1 MAFRKETAEKIQQL
15 KNQQRYGGTGR
26 DITIELPDG
35 SEVTYAPGSEGYA
48 NFFKPGGERD
58 RAVESSTAVEALNEQ
73 SVEQSSALVE
83 QSSGSGSRKFSAA
96 ELKDL
101 LDEGTTI
108 TTDQTVNQTT
118 LSNKKLEAYKEL
130 IQDNPPEF
138 SDEIN
143 KLKKTFPKELGN
155 ITTTDPDK
163 LSELAKG
170 RLFSRLE
177 SYRQNN
183 TALLP
188 PQSLATGMEIIL
200 ADPTKDNFFAET
212 EAQVSN
218 FFKLI
223 TSAGDEIINF
233 PSEIKNVVGSVSD
246 LSKGFISQIGNAL
259 TDKMVTF
266 VQKGLTGLKQFFLA
280 TIPEKLTALATTIR
294 VQTALMNPVKIIM
307 DKLGC
312 LVGNAAGAV
321 KGAIEDM
328 LTGMVRNLINTPVC
342 AAQQFVG
349 GLVHKITN
357 VIDSLVG
364 PFLGPIQKLMSPIG
378 AVFKIKDTIMGGLG
392 IANKL
397 KNLFSCNEATPPV
410 ASSKYV
416 IDGGERKDKSD
427 KQQQSSITKA
437 FNAANNAFGRVKDA
451 KDGLLG
457 GIEGGLSKF
466 EENYGE
472 FEVFG
477 SKLGSARDAGIG
489 DCSNTGNEF
498 DCGMPSIEFFGGD
511 GFGAAGKVLMG
522 RFINKF
528 DKEDILGDIERV
540 GSIVGVEMTSPGS
553 GYTEPPLVAF
563 TDSCDKG
570 YGAYGEAIIDYNQNS
585 PTFGQVIAVTIT
597 AQGEDYP
604 VAEEEDLYI
613 KEVVIKQP
621 GEGYVEGD
629 EIDGFEICGINSIGG
644 ITCVK
649 TPNNPYRELPKINFN
664 VGTGAVLLPVMTKE
678 IPQTEVVQVID
689 CVT

>member
-1 MAFRKETAEKIQQL
+1 MTSSFNLDQS
-15 KNQQRYGGTGR
+15 
-26 DITIELPDG
+26 IEQA
-35 SEVTYAPGSEGYA
+35 T
-48 NFFKPGGERD
+48 
-58 RAVESSTAVEALNEQ
+58 
-73 SVEQSSALVE
+73 SAI
-83 QSSGSGSRKFSAA
+83 K
-96 ELKDL
+96 
-101 LDEGTTI
+101 EGTAK
-108 TTDQTVNQTT
+108 
-118 LSNKKLEAYKEL
+118 LSVRKLEAYKEL
-130 IQDNPPEF
+130 IELNPPDFQNQISTLKSTF
-138 SDEIN
+138 SEQ
-143 KLKKTFPKELGN
+143 LGN
-155 ITTTDPDK
+155 LTPKDPDS
-163 LSELAKG
+163 LTGLAKD
-170 RLFSRLE
+170 RYYSLLE
-177 SYRQNN
+177 SYRQKNLI
-183 TALLP
+183 LLP
-188 PQSLATGMEIIL
+188 PQSLATGMEIML
-200 ADPTKDNFFAET
+200 ADPTKDNFFSET

-223 TSAGDEIINF
+223 TAGGSELINF
-233 PSEIKNVVGSVSD
+233 PAELKNVVGSVSD
-246 LSKGFISQIGNAL
+246 LSKGFVSQIGNAL
-259 TDKMVTF
+259 TDKMEVF
-266 VQKGLTGLKQFFLA
+266 IQKGLEGLKQFFFA
-280 TIPEKLTALATTIR
+280 TIPEKLTAIATTIR
-294 VQTALMNPVKIIM
+294 VQSALMDPVKMIM
-307 DKLGC
+307 GKMSC
-312 LVGNAAGAV
+312 LVGNAAGAI

-328 LTGMVRNLINTPVC
+328 LTGMVKNIINTPVC

-427 KQQQSSITKA
+427 KEQQSSITKA

-597 AQGEDYP
+597 SQGEDYP
-604 VAEEEDLYI
+604 VADEEDLYI
-613 KEVVIKQP
+613 KEVIIQQP

-629 EIDGFEICGINSIGG
+629 EIDGFEICGVNSIGG

-649 TPNNPYRELPKINFN
+649 TPDNPYRELPKINFN
-664 VGTGAVLLPVMTKE
+664 VGTGAVLRPIMTKE

>member
-1 MAFRKETAEKIQQL
+1 MTSSFNIDQS
-15 KNQQRYGGTGR
+15 
-26 DITIELPDG
+26 IEQA
-35 SEVTYAPGSEGYA
+35 T
-48 NFFKPGGERD
+48 
-58 RAVESSTAVEALNEQ
+58 
-73 SVEQSSALVE
+73 SAI
-83 QSSGSGSRKFSAA
+83 K
-96 ELKDL
+96 
-101 LDEGTTI
+101 EGTA
-108 TTDQTVNQTT
+108 N
-118 LSNKKLEAYKEL
+118 LSVRKLEAYKEL
-130 IQDNPPEF
+130 IQLNPPDF
-138 SDEIN
+138 QKQISTI
-143 KLKKTFPKELGN
+143 KAAFPKQLGD
-155 ITTTDPDK
+155 ITAQDPEK
-163 LSELAKG
+163 LSKLAKSKYYS
-170 RLFSRLE
+170 LLE
-177 SYRQNN
+177 SYRQKNLV
-183 TALLP
+183 LLP
-188 PQSLATGMEIIL
+188 PQSLATGMEIML
-200 ADPTKDNFFAET
+200 ADPTKDNFFSET

-223 TSAGDEIINF
+223 TAGGSELINF
-233 PSEIKNVVGSVSD
+233 PSELKNVVGSVSD
-246 LSKGFISQIGNAL
+246 LSKGFVSQIGNAL
-259 TDKMVTF
+259 TDKMEVF
-266 VQKGLTGLKQFFLA
+266 IQKGLEGLKQFFFA
-280 TIPEKLTALATTIR
+280 TIPEKLTAIATTIR
-294 VQTALMNPVKIIM
+294 VQSALMDPVKMIM
-307 DKLGC
+307 GKMSC
-312 LVGNAAGAV
+312 LVGNAAGAI

-328 LTGMVRNLINTPVC
+328 LTGMVKNIINTPVC

-397 KNLFSCNEATPPV
+397 KNLFSCNEATPTV

-540 GSIVGVEMTSPGS
+540 GSIIGVEMTDRGN
-553 GYTEPPLVAF
+553 GYTEEPIVSF
-563 TDSCDKG
+563 TDSCEQG
-570 YGAYGEAIIDYNQNS
+570 YGAYGKAVIDKNVNS
-585 PTFGQVIAVTIT
+585 PTYGQIINVIMLSE
-597 AQGEDYP
+597 GENYP
-604 VAEEEDLYI
+604 VDIPAETDPVYIREVIVENPGKGYENATIEDECLVLNT
-613 KEVVIKQP
+613 K
-621 GEGYVEGD
+621 
-629 EIDGFEICGINSIGG
+629 DGK
-644 ITCVK
+644 CVSVDVNCQK
-649 TPNNPYRELPKINFN
+649 PYTGLPKIVIKNP
-664 VGTGAVLLPVMTKE
+664 GSGAVLRPVMAITPK
-678 IPQTEVVQVID
+678 VVDQELQQVID
-689 CVT
+689 CVGTGGN

>member
-1 MAFRKETAEKIQQL
+1 MAV
-15 KNQQRYGGTGR
+15 
-26 DITIELPDG
+26 ITE
-35 SEVTYAPGSEGYA
+35 
-48 NFFKPGGERD
+48 
-58 RAVESSTAVEALNEQ
+58 
-73 SVEQSSALVE
+73 
-83 QSSGSGSRKFSAA
+83 
-96 ELKDL
+96 
-101 LDEGTTI
+101 
-108 TTDQTVNQTT
+108 
-118 LSNKKLEAYKEL
+118 KKLKAYKEL
-130 IQDNPPEF
+130 IELNPEGF
-138 SDEIN
+138 KDQIN
-143 KLKKTFPKELGN
+143 LLKKTFPKELGSIN
-155 ITTTDPDK
+155 PTDIST
-163 LSELAKG
+163 LSEKQKDE
-170 RLFSRLE
+170 LFSKLE
-177 SYRQNN
+177 SFRQKNLV
-183 TALLP
+183 LLP

-223 TSAGDEIINF
+223 TSAGDEIVNF
-233 PSEIKNVVGSVSD
+233 PSELKNVVGSVSD
-246 LSKGFISQIGNAL
+246 LSKGFVSQIGNAL
-259 TDKMVTF
+259 TDKMEVF
-266 VQKGLTGLKQFFLA
+266 IQKGLEGLKQFFFA
-280 TIPEKLTALATTIR
+280 TIPEKLTAIATTIR
-294 VQTALMNPVKIIM
+294 VQSALMDPVKMIM
-307 DKLGC
+307 GKLGC
-312 LVGNAAGAV
+312 LVGNAAGAI

-328 LTGMVRNLINTPVC
+328 LTGMVRNIINTPVC

-357 VIDSLVG
+357 VIDSLLGPFVG
-364 PFLGPIQKLMSPIG
+364 PIEKLMSPIG

-392 IANKL
+392 IANKI

-427 KQQQSSITKA
+427 KEQQSSISKA

-451 KDGLLG
+451 KDGLLD
-457 GIEGGLSKF
+457 GIGGGLSKF

-498 DCGMPSIEFFGGD
+498 NCGMPSIEFFGGD

-540 GSIVGVEMTSPGS
+540 GSIIGVEMTNRGS

-570 YGAYGEAIIDYNQNS
+570 YGAYGQAIIDYNQNS
-585 PTFGQVIAVTIT
+585 PTFGQVVAVTIT
-597 AQGEDYP
+597 SQGEDYP
-604 VAEEEDLYI
+604 VGEEEDLYV
-613 KEVVIKQP
+613 KEVIIEQP

-629 EIDGFEICGINSIGG
+629 IIDEFEICGVDSLGG

-649 TPNNPYRELPKINFN
+649 TPDSPYRELPRINFN
-664 VGTGAVLLPVMTKE
+664 VGTGAVLRPIMTAE
-678 IPQTEVVQVID
+678 IPQTEVVEVID

>member
-1 MAFRKETAEKIQQL
+1 MAV
-15 KNQQRYGGTGR
+15 
-26 DITIELPDG
+26 ITE
-35 SEVTYAPGSEGYA
+35 
-48 NFFKPGGERD
+48 
-58 RAVESSTAVEALNEQ
+58 
-73 SVEQSSALVE
+73 
-83 QSSGSGSRKFSAA
+83 
-96 ELKDL
+96 
-101 LDEGTTI
+101 
-108 TTDQTVNQTT
+108 
-118 LSNKKLEAYKEL
+118 KKLKAYKEL
-130 IQDNPPEF
+130 IELNPEGF
-138 SDEIN
+138 KDQIN
-143 KLKKTFPKELGN
+143 LLKKTFPKELGSIN
-155 ITTTDPDK
+155 PTDIST
-163 LSELAKG
+163 LSEKQKDE
-170 RLFSRLE
+170 LFSKLE
-177 SYRQNN
+177 SFRQKNLV
-183 TALLP
+183 LLP

-223 TSAGDEIINF
+223 TSAGDEIVNF
-233 PSEIKNVVGSVSD
+233 PSELKNVVGSVSD
-246 LSKGFISQIGNAL
+246 LSKGFVSQIGNAL
-259 TDKMVTF
+259 TDKMEVF
-266 VQKGLTGLKQFFLA
+266 IQKGLEGLKQFFFA
-280 TIPEKLTALATTIR
+280 TIPEKLTAIATTIR
-294 VQTALMNPVKIIM
+294 VQSALMDPVKMIM
-307 DKLGC
+307 GKLGC
-312 LVGNAAGAV
+312 LVGNAAGAI

-328 LTGMVRNLINTPVC
+328 LTGMVRNIINTPVC

-357 VIDSLVG
+357 VIDSLLGPFVG
-364 PFLGPIQKLMSPIG
+364 PIEKLMSPIG

-392 IANKL
+392 IANKI

-427 KQQQSSITKA
+427 KEQQSSISKA

-451 KDGLLG
+451 KDGLLD
-457 GIEGGLSKF
+457 GIGGGLSKF

-477 SKLGSARDAGIG
+477 SKLGNARDAGIG

-498 DCGMPSIEFFGGD
+498 NCGMPSIEFFGGD

-540 GSIVGVEMTSPGS
+540 GSIIGVEMINRGS

-570 YGAYGEAIIDYNQNS
+570 YGAYGQAIIDYNQNS
-585 PTFGQVIAVTIT
+585 STFGQVIAVTIT
-597 AQGEDYP
+597 SQGENYP
-604 VAEEEDLYI
+604 VGEEEDLYV
-613 KEVVIKQP
+613 KEVIIEQP

-629 EIDGFEICGINSIGG
+629 IIDEFEICGVDSLGG

-649 TPNNPYRELPKINFN
+649 TPDSPYRELPRINFN
-664 VGTGAVLLPVMTKE
+664 VGTGAVLRPIMTAE
-678 IPQTEVVQVID
+678 IPQTEVVEVID

>member
-1 MAFRKETAEKIQQL
+1 MTA
-15 KNQQRYGGTGR
+15 
-26 DITIELPDG
+26 ITE
-35 SEVTYAPGSEGYA
+35 
-48 NFFKPGGERD
+48 
-58 RAVESSTAVEALNEQ
+58 
-73 SVEQSSALVE
+73 
-83 QSSGSGSRKFSAA
+83 
-96 ELKDL
+96 
-101 LDEGTTI
+101 
-108 TTDQTVNQTT
+108 
-118 LSNKKLEAYKEL
+118 KKLEAYKEL
-130 IQDNPPEF
+130 IKLNPESFKDQIKLLKEKFPEKLG
-138 SDEIN
+138 DIN
-143 KLKKTFPKELGN
+143 PYDIDT
-155 ITTTDPDK
+155 
-163 LSELAKG
+163 LSEKQKDQAF
-170 RLFSRLE
+170 RLLE
-177 SYRQNN
+177 AYRQKNLV
-183 TALLP
+183 LLP
-188 PQSLATGMEIIL
+188 PQSLATGMSIIL

-223 TSAGDEIINF
+223 TSAGDEIVNF
-233 PSEIKNVVGSVSD
+233 PAELKNVVGSVSD
-246 LSKGFISQIGNAL
+246 LSKGFVSQIGNAL
-259 TDKMVTF
+259 TEKMEVF
-266 VQKGLTGLKQFFLA
+266 VQKGLEGLKQFFFA
-280 TIPEKLTALATTIR
+280 TIPEKLTAIATTIK
-294 VQTALMNPVKIIM
+294 VQSALMDPVKMIM

-312 LVGNAAGAV
+312 LVGNAAGAI

-328 LTGMVRNLINTPVC
+328 LTGMVRNIINTPVC

-357 VIDSLVG
+357 VIDSLLGPFVG
-364 PFLGPIQKLMSPIG
+364 PIEKLMSPIG
-378 AVFKIKDTIMGGLG
+378 AVFKIKETIMGGLG
-392 IANKL
+392 IANKI
-397 KNLFSCNEATPPV
+397 KNLFKCNEATPPV

-427 KQQQSSITKA
+427 KEQQSSISKA

-451 KDGLLG
+451 KDGLLD
-457 GIEGGLSKF
+457 GIGGGLSKF

-498 DCGMPSIEFFGGD
+498 NCGMPSIEFFGGD

-540 GSIVGVEMTSPGS
+540 GSIIGVEMTNRGS

-570 YGAYGEAIIDYNQNS
+570 YGAYGQAIIDYNQNS

-597 AQGEDYP
+597 SQGENYP
-604 VAEEEDLYI
+604 VGEEEDLYV
-613 KEVVIKQP
+613 KEVIIEQP

-629 EIDGFEICGINSIGG
+629 IIDEFEICGVDSLGG

-649 TPNNPYRELPKINFN
+649 TPDSPYQDLPRINFN
-664 VGTGAVLLPVMTKE
+664 VGTGAVLRPVMTTE
-678 IPQTEVVQVID
+678 IPQTKVVEVID